1 MGSLCFHASGDAGHA
16 LVEQLKAALHALDGK
31 VTSADASRR
40 GSTLIVAVDAI
51 DPDVFR
57 TIRNHGNGRVLVVAP
72 DSVAAQHA
80 WDLLEYGA
88 SDVIPFRNDAQA
100 AADIMERI
108 VRWDAID
115 AMVASDVVQANLVG
129 PSAVWTAAL
138 RQIVEIARYTD
149 APCLIGGETGT
160 GKELA
165 ARLIHTLDP
174 RPRKGNLV
182 LVDCTTLAPELT
194 GSELFGHERGAFTG
208 AISPRDGAC
217 ALADGG
223 TLFLDEI
230 GELPLTL
237 QSELL
242 RVVQEGTFKRVGS
255 DNWRKAT
262 FRLVCAT
269 NRQLPDEVAA
279 GRFRSDLYYRIA
291 GISCRLPSLR
301 ERRDDIMPLVE
312 HFIAALAPKQARGL
326 QVNEAVAVYL
336 TSRDY
341 PGNVRELRQLVAR
354 MLARHAGNGTIT
366 VGDIPADERPR
377 AAVVPIDWRD
387 DGFTEGIR
395 RALAMGV
402 KLKDIGRA
410 AEDVAINMA
419 MRESKSV
426 RGAAHRL
433 GVTDRALQLRRNGR
447 PARQRDPSAG

>member
-1 MGSLCFHASGDAGHA
+1 MRPVCVHSCASASQTF
-16 LVEQLKAALHALDGK
+16 VEQLKAAFRTRNIPVAA
-31 VTSADASRR
+31 SDAERAC
-40 GSTLIVAVDAI
+40 STLIMVVDAVDV
-51 DPDVFR
+51 DVFR
-57 TIRNHGNGRVLVVAP
+57 TIRDRENIRILIVTTGGV
-72 DSVAAQHA
+72 DSSLA
-80 WDLLEYGA
+80 WELLEHGA
-88 SDVIPFRNDAQA
+88 SDVIPLRHETQTID
-100 AADIMERI
+100 DIIERI
-108 VRWDAID
+108 VRWEAID
-115 AMVASDVVQANLVG
+115 TLVASDVVRENLVG
-129 PSAVWTAAL
+129 ESSAWIATL

-149 APCLIGGETGT
+149 APCLLGGETGT

-174 RPRKGNLV
+174 RIRKGNLV

-208 AISPRDGAC
+208 AVSPRDGAC

-237 QSELL
+237 QAELL
-242 RVVQEGTFKRVGS
+242 RVVQERTFKRVGS

-269 NRQLPDEVAA
+269 NRHLPDEVAA
-279 GRFRSDLYYRIA
+279 GRFRADLYYRVA

-301 ERRDDIMPLVE
+301 ERRDDIMRLVT
-312 HFIAALAPKQARGL
+312 HFIADLAPRHARTSSI
-326 QVNEAVAVYL
+326 EEPVASYL

-341 PGNVRELRQLVAR
+341 PGNVRELRQLIAR
-354 MLARHAGNGTIT
+354 MLARHAGSGTMT
-366 VGDIPADERPR
+366 VGDIPADERPKT
-377 AAVVPIDWRD
+377 AHLQVDWRD
-387 DGFTEGIR
+387 DGFRDGIR

-402 KLKDIGRA
+402 KLRDIGRA
-410 AEDVAINMA
+410 AEDIAIRMA

-447 PARQRDPSAG
+447 AARRRDVSGR